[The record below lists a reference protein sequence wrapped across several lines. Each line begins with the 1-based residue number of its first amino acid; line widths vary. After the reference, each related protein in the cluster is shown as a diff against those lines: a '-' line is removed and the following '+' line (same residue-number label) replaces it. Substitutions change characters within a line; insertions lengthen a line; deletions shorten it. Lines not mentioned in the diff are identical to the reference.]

1 MALINPSNLYSE
13 GQVNLDS
20 TPYLRMQQQQQAKKQ
35 AREDALYKYF
45 SELPTKINS
54 AGMRVQDI
62 DGAGGGFNKKLE
74 NIRSFWDANKQD
86 IIRGGRAQQ
95 AYQQLVQDATQYADQ
110 SKKTAQFQL
119 KFGQDYFQ
127 GKHKPRQRDLQVI
140 ASIDRPID
148 DPTHYKDSDIKMP
161 YGYNDLSIAAP
172 DFDANRQS
180 AFDRSL
186 LGKTE
191 PQILEGEKPRY
202 DTNTYEVIYNKKY
215 RPEDIYA
222 VAQKAAGDIKSD
234 LSAYNHFE
242 DALEDID
249 QVKIA
254 SDALS
259 KLSGTPVIAET
270 PEQMA
275 AGLKA
280 AQLMNFSKEDRRKDV
295 AAVNK
300 FKLNMA
306 DKAQRNK
313 LKNMGI
319 QDAYIRGRMRM
330 RDNLNK
336 NFLKFKQA
344 ASREEEEGIVTKIIN
359 DQFENSPYKY
369 EGAVVEGKQFGKG
382 RFVQPTVNIVD
393 KYTIDKGYVTEKK
406 PDMFYMTEDKKYVI
420 PAKIKYKEDGVTPEK
435 NANGSIKWN
444 TDGFRP
450 IPIQNYRAEI
460 AKELI
465 SKKNQGAETIDEF
478 LGENENGGFELTM
491 SNLERTPSAT
501 PSAPQKKET
510 KKVKINW

>member
-1 MALINPSNLYSE
+1 
-13 GQVNLDS
+13 
-20 TPYLRMQQQQQAKKQ
+20 
-35 AREDALYKYF
+35 
-45 SELPTKINS
+45 
-54 AGMRVQDI
+54 
-62 DGAGGGFNKKLE
+62 
-74 NIRSFWDANKQD
+74 
-86 IIRGGRAQQ
+86 
-95 AYQQLVQDATQYADQ
+95 
-110 SKKTAQFQL
+110 
-119 KFGQDYFQ
+119 
-127 GKHKPRQRDLQVI
+127 
-140 ASIDRPID
+140 
-148 DPTHYKDSDIKMP
+148 
-161 YGYNDLSIAAP
+161 
-172 DFDANRQS
+172 
-180 AFDRSL
+180 
-186 LGKTE
+186 
-191 PQILEGEKPRY
+191 
-202 DTNTYEVIYNKKY
+202 
-215 RPEDIYA
+215 
-222 VAQKAAGDIKSD
+222 
-234 LSAYNHFE
+234 
-242 DALEDID
+242 
-249 QVKIA
+249 
-254 SDALS
+254 
-259 KLSGTPVIAET
+259 
-270 PEQMA
+270 
-275 AGLKA
+275 
-280 AQLMNFSKEDRRKDV
+280 
-295 AAVNK
+295 
-300 FKLNMA
+300 MA

-393 KYTIDKGYVTEKK
+393 KYTIDKGYDTEKK

-465 SKKNQGAETIDEF
+465 SKKNQGAETIAEF

-510 KKVKINW
+510 KKVKIILIS